1 MDASQARQQTQDAIA
16 NQFSQLEDM
25 VMGKISDAVKRGD
38 YSVMVSVS
46 GKSAG
51 AKSALLE
58 MLRAAGYSVKESDS
72 GDQRDYGYV
81 TISWLTPPEVS
92 E

>member
-1 MDASQARQQTQDAIA
+1 MDASQARQQTQDMIA
-16 NQFSQLEDM
+16 QQFSDLEDM

-38 YSVMVSVS
+38 YSVMVSLS
-46 GKSAG
+46 GKSSG
-51 AKSALLE
+51 AQSALRE
-58 MLRAAGYSVKESDS
+58 MLRASGYTLQEPTS

-81 TISWLTPPEVS
+81 TISWLTPPELA